1 MARSSHSAK
10 VPRGPMWRIWDL
22 NPGLIS
28 LSFGATKCPLGE
40 GWERQH
46 FIKRDP
52 PVLLTFLY
60 CFCFLSLWR
69 LLCPPPFR
77 TQASQ
82 LLTGGR
88 HPGLTH
94 PLLSVLPSWGPSQ
107 MSKGRGRAVRG
118 PHSSQSCFLQEPG
131 PQLSPGVRS
140 ITPLDQACSAGG
152 SSGRLLLGAGSPSQ
166 PYLI

>member
-1 MARSSHSAK
+1 MARSSHSAE
-10 VPRGPMWRIWDL
+10 VPRGSMWRIWDL

-40 GWERQH
+40 GWEMQH
-46 FIKRDP
+46 FIKKGSTRASNFPLGLPLPLTLEASLPSTLRDP
-52 PVLLTFLY
+52 GLPT
-60 CFCFLSLWR
+60 SDRRKASWSR
-69 LLCPPPFR
+69 PPSPICPPFP
-77 TQASQ
+77 
-82 LLTGGR
+82 
-88 HPGLTH
+88 
-94 PLLSVLPSWGPSQ
+94 GPSQ
-107 MSKGRGRAVRG
+107 MSKGRGRAVRR